1 MNLAKL
7 SLAAI
12 FCLSTFTARPQ
23 TQEAPKPV
31 HPEKWSDIENYIR
44 DNWNDFVDTMPSLP
58 KPYCYALNP
67 GTLYYWDL
75 YFINEGLMR
84 QGFFEQARNNVD
96 NFIYEVEKLGFI
108 PNANGWG
115 EDRSMTP
122 YFGMMVSSYYDK
134 AQEKDTAWLRRAYNA
149 VLKEYEFWT
158 NTNGNTIEDH
168 STPVEGLQRYGHHS
182 DSATLVS
189 FYDKVL
195 QGRFH
200 LEKNVPASEKIRIAG
215 HRLAEAETM
224 DFNPRFEGRCMDFIP
239 VDLNSN
245 LYQYEKELG
254 RLERKLGISDG
265 RAWEKRADKRAALI
279 RKYLWSDR
287 WGLYLDYD
295 FVNKRH
301 SPIASVITVMPLYW
315 GFASKQEA
323 ARIVETLPMFDSPG
337 GLVVCERSEQPIL
350 YQWGDGA
357 VWAPVQFLAMGALEN
372 YGYDAAAQRIALK
385 WLNTVTS
392 NFLDPQPATHRP
404 FKYGDGTRHPGFLY
418 EKYTRD
424 GQINDSE
431 YPCSIMM
438 GWTASTF
445 LRALDLVRQ

>member
-134 AQEKDTAWLRRAYNA
+134 APEKDTAWLRRAYNA
-149 VLKEYEFWT
+149 MLKEYEFWT

-200 LEKNVPASEKIRIAG
+200 LEKMCLRAKRSAS
-215 HRLAEAETM
+215 
-224 DFNPRFEGRCMDFIP
+224 
-239 VDLNSN
+239 
-245 LYQYEKELG
+245 
-254 RLERKLGISDG
+254 
-265 RAWEKRADKRAALI
+265 RAI
-279 RKYLWSDR
+279 
-287 WGLYLDYD
+287 
-295 FVNKRH
+295 
-301 SPIASVITVMPLYW
+301 
-315 GFASKQEA
+315 
-323 ARIVETLPMFDSPG
+323 DSPKPKRWISTRVSKG
-337 GLVVCERSEQPIL
+337 GAWISFR
-350 YQWGDGA
+350 
-357 VWAPVQFLAMGALEN
+357 
-372 YGYDAAAQRIALK
+372 
-385 WLNTVTS
+385 
-392 NFLDPQPATHRP
+392 
-404 FKYGDGTRHPGFLY
+404 
-418 EKYTRD
+418 
-424 GQINDSE
+424 
-431 YPCSIMM
+431 
-438 GWTASTF
+438 
-445 LRALDLVRQ
+445 

>member
-168 STPVEGLQRYGHHS
+168 STPVSY
-182 DSATLVS
+182 T
-189 FYDKVL
+189 
-195 QGRFH
+195 H
-200 LEKNVPASEKIRIAG
+200 LSCR
-215 HRLAEAETM
+215 
-224 DFNPRFEGRCMDFIP
+224 
-239 VDLNSN
+239 
-245 LYQYEKELG
+245 
-254 RLERKLGISDG
+254 
-265 RAWEKRADKRAALI
+265 
-279 RKYLWSDR
+279 
-287 WGLYLDYD
+287 
-295 FVNKRH
+295 
-301 SPIASVITVMPLYW
+301 
-315 GFASKQEA
+315 
-323 ARIVETLPMFDSPG
+323 
-337 GLVVCERSEQPIL
+337 RS
-350 YQWGDGA
+350 
-357 VWAPVQFLAMGALEN
+357 
-372 YGYDAAAQRIALK
+372 
-385 WLNTVTS
+385 
-392 NFLDPQPATHRP
+392 
-404 FKYGDGTRHPGFLY
+404 
-418 EKYTRD
+418 
-424 GQINDSE
+424 
-431 YPCSIMM
+431 
-438 GWTASTF
+438 
-445 LRALDLVRQ
+445 

>member
-134 AQEKDTAWLRRAYNA
+134 APEKDTAWLRRAYNA
-149 VLKEYEFWT
+149 VLR
-158 NTNGNTIEDH
+158 I
-168 STPVEGLQRYGHHS
+168 R
-182 DSATLVS
+182 
-189 FYDKVL
+189 VL
-195 QGRFH
+195 
-200 LEKNVPASEKIRIAG
+200 
-215 HRLAEAETM
+215 
-224 DFNPRFEGRCMDFIP
+224 D
-239 VDLNSN
+239 
-245 LYQYEKELG
+245 QYE
-254 RLERKLGISDG
+254 RQ
-265 RAWEKRADKRAALI
+265 
-279 RKYLWSDR
+279 
-287 WGLYLDYD
+287 YD
-295 FVNKRH
+295 
-301 SPIASVITVMPLYW
+301 
-315 GFASKQEA
+315 
-323 ARIVETLPMFDSPG
+323 
-337 GLVVCERSEQPIL
+337 
-350 YQWGDGA
+350 
-357 VWAPVQFLAMGALEN
+357 
-372 YGYDAAAQRIALK
+372 
-385 WLNTVTS
+385 
-392 NFLDPQPATHRP
+392 
-404 FKYGDGTRHPGFLY
+404 
-418 EKYTRD
+418 
-424 GQINDSE
+424 
-431 YPCSIMM
+431 
-438 GWTASTF
+438 
-445 LRALDLVRQ
+445 

>member
-58 KPYCYALNP
+58 KPYCYALKP
-67 GTLYYWDL
+67 GTLYSWDL

-134 AQEKDTAWLRRAYNA
+134 APEKDTAWLRRAYNA

-239 VDLNSN
+239 VDLIRTSTNTGKSSAGSN
-245 LYQYEKELG
+245 
-254 RLERKLGISDG
+254 
-265 RAWEKRADKRAALI
+265 ANWAFPTAA
-279 RKYLWSDR
+279 
-287 WGLYLDYD
+287 
-295 FVNKRH
+295 
-301 SPIASVITVMPLYW
+301 
-315 GFASKQEA
+315 
-323 ARIVETLPMFDSPG
+323 PG
-337 GLVVCERSEQPIL
+337 KN
-350 YQWGDGA
+350 
-357 VWAPVQFLAMGALEN
+357 APTN
-372 YGYDAAAQRIALK
+372 
-385 WLNTVTS
+385 
-392 NFLDPQPATHRP
+392 
-404 FKYGDGTRHPGFLY
+404 
-418 EKYTRD
+418 
-424 GQINDSE
+424 
-431 YPCSIMM
+431 
-438 GWTASTF
+438 
-445 LRALDLVRQ
+445 VRR